1 VTQYLKQSIP
11 KSLDS
16 LLSNDS
22 KTLKLFEV
30 QLIGGTCFLCKFQR
44 FDNLISHFSDVH
56 SVSIAKSIDN
66 LQCLCCCQSFNTRF
80 KLVLHQYVVHKIVTF
95 ASLNKVYSVA
105 FVDINENYNFENSI
119 KKSNARLVINT
130 SNNVSSSSSDLSQN
144 GTKTSVN
151 EKNKASLP
159 SPPPPPS
166 SSPKHKVEE
175 KKNVK
180 LAEEVTKRKSKRTIR
195 NLVPLVYKN

>member
-1 VTQYLKQSIP
+1 
-11 KSLDS
+11 
-16 LLSNDS
+16 
-22 KTLKLFEV
+22 
-30 QLIGGTCFLCKFQR
+30 
-44 FDNLISHFSDVH
+44 
-56 SVSIAKSIDN
+56 
-66 LQCLCCCQSFNTRF
+66 
-80 KLVLHQYVVHKIVTF
+80 LVLHQYVVHKIVTF